1 MVSKEKKKSGEKC
14 LSVRNEFSARDFPSV
29 EDYAGHFSLFSTYRN
44 NIVFLMP
51 IVSWGG
57 TRTEEVL
64 SLEVLGTLAYARH
77 TDLMLQQQINI
88 SSIFRNMI
96 LPSVRGVGLQFVCR
110 DSLLC

>member
-1 MVSKEKKKSGEKC
+1 M
-14 LSVRNEFSARDFPSV
+14 RNEFSARDFPSV

-110 DSLLC
+110 GSLLC

>member
-1 MVSKEKKKSGEKC
+1 M
-14 LSVRNEFSARDFPSV
+14 RNEFSPCDFPSV
-29 EDYAGHFSLFSTYRN
+29 EDCAGHFSLFSSYRN

-64 SLEVLGTLAYARH
+64 SLEVLGTLAYACH

-88 SSIFRNMI
+88 SSILKNMI
-96 LPSVRGVGLQFVCR
+96 LPSVRGLQFVGR
-110 DSLLC
+110 GSLLC

>member
-1 MVSKEKKKSGEKC
+1 M
-14 LSVRNEFSARDFPSV
+14 VRNEFSACDFPSV
-29 EDYAGHFSLFSTYRN
+29 EDYAGHFSLFSSYRN

-57 TRTEEVL
+57 TEEVL
-64 SLEVLGTLAYARH
+64 SLEVLGTLAYACH

-88 SSIFRNMI
+88 SSIFKNMI

-110 DSLLC
+110 GNLLC